1 MDFIQYICW
10 KTKFFSL
17 WEDIDHIQVV
27 PPKLETVDSPLLTI
41 ILHRD
46 RGLEVKHPQRRM
58 KFHFQTFVSFSDAH
72 GYDVSFLYPSFSFHA
87 DVNIPDI

>member
-1 MDFIQYICW
+1 
-10 KTKFFSL
+10 
-17 WEDIDHIQVV
+17 
-27 PPKLETVDSPLLTI
+27 LTI

-72 GYDVSFLYPSFSFHA
+72 RYDVSFLYPSFSFHA